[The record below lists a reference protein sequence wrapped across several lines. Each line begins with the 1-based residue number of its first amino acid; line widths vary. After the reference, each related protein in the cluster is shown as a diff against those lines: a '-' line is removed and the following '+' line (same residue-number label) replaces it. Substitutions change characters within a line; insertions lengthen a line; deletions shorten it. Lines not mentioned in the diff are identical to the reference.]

1 MFGFACDET
10 KELMPLPISLAHRLA
25 KRLSEVRKQK
35 IISYL
40 RPDGKVQVTIEYNDG
55 KPVRVDTIVISTQ
68 HDSDVDL
75 DVLKKN
81 IKDKVIKEIVPKELL
96 DEKTKY
102 YINPT
107 GRFVIGGPLGDSG
120 LTGRK
125 NHCRHIWRL
134 CKTWRRSFFW
144 KGCY

>member
-1 MFGFACDET
+1 MDYRTCKIIISLSKQSPDIALGVDKSLETKKGEGIESEGAGDQGLMFGFACDET

-75 DVLKKN
+75 DVLKK
-81 IKDKVIKEIVPKELL
+81 I
-96 DEKTKY
+96 
-102 YINPT
+102 
-107 GRFVIGGPLGDSG
+107 
-120 LTGRK
+120 
-125 NHCRHIWRL
+125 
-134 CKTWRRSFFW
+134 
-144 KGCY
+144 